1 MPGAHDMADIYRT
14 TVAADMIVKVS
25 DRTRKQEYNESHIL
39 NMQITMQNMWAHNC
53 NLNKTLCIHSLND
66 ARYRYC
72 MAAMTA
78 GLMVARRETTTDIA
92 ALLVHTCG

>member
-1 MPGAHDMADIYRT
+1 
-14 TVAADMIVKVS
+14 
-25 DRTRKQEYNESHIL
+25 
-39 NMQITMQNMWAHNC
+39 MWAHNC

-78 GLMVARRETTTDIA
+78 GLMVARMEMTTDIA
-92 ALLVHTCG
+92 VLLM